1 MLEENLHCM
10 SRITREER
18 KQLSDELE
26 SVSVNDSDAMSFQQ
40 RLLLLSN
47 KQKALLK
54 CFEEQKRLGAQL
66 KLISGQSR
74 YCTRSKGSLASS
86 GLVKEETTGHMT
98 KSLSQPIHT
107 QLPSSSQLSN
117 SVTQLLS
124 QPVPP
129 SITKHRHQVMG
140 VVKQHQRS
148 VDVAKQQ
155 QKQLMAD
162 AKQRQSVG
170 VVKQQEQLGAKQ
182 PLDVAKTAQQQ
193 TVGVTKQQQPVGVA
207 KQQQPVGVAKQHQQP
222 ISVIKPQQEQQGS
235 MTKDST
241 GQEQAQKQPQ
251 FVGVAEQQILQKSPE
266 ATLPSVGYQQR
277 AVDMQQPGDVAK
289 QKENVVMVKSVGVT
303 AQPGGTTQQLS
314 AFVIAQQPRVGVA
327 KKQQKPVGVPTRLR
341 QKQSVSQRAAQPM
354 VEVEQLAV
362 GGAPRLL
369 QSELAQP
376 VPLDVLINH
385 NLIIAQ
391 DQLTCTLLVP
401 TEWKLFIMDTF
412 GTCNNHFLLLAI
424 THCLAFVI
432 GLVPLCHYSSQIKL
446 SIKKRFH

>member
-1 MLEENLHCM
+1 MILRATFTVCELQEQFLMLEENLHCL

-26 SVSVNDSDAMSFQQ
+26 SVSVNDSDAVSFQQ

-74 YCTRSKGSLASS
+74 YCTRSKGLLDSS

-98 KSLSQPIHT
+98 KSLSQPVNT
-107 QLPSSSQLSN
+107 QLSSSSQLIKSGI
-117 SVTQLLS
+117 QLLS
-124 QPVPP
+124 QPTPP

-140 VVKQHQRS
+140 VVKQQQQS
-148 VDVAKQQ
+148 VDAAKQQ
-155 QKQLMAD
+155 QKKLMAE

-170 VVKQQEQLGAKQ
+170 VVKQQEQQGAIQ
-182 PLDVAKTAQQQ
+182 PLDVGKT
-193 TVGVTKQQQPVGVA
+193 P
-207 KQQQPVGVAKQHQQP
+207 QQQPVGVAKQHQQP
-222 ISVIKPQQEQQGS
+222 VSVIKPQQKQGS
-235 MTKDST
+235 VTKDLT
-241 GQEQAQKQPQ
+241 GIIQEQAQKQLQ
-251 FVGVAEQQILQKSPE
+251 FLGVAEQQVLQKSPE
-266 ATLPSVGYQQR
+266 ATLPSLGYQQR
-277 AVDMQQPGDVAK
+277 AVDMQQSGDVAK
-289 QKENVVMVKSVGVT
+289 QKENVVIVQSVGVT

-314 AFVIAQQPRVGVA
+314 AFILAQQPRVGVA
-327 KKQQKPVGVPTRLR
+327 KKQQKPVGVAK
-341 QKQSVSQRAAQPM
+341 KQPVGMPQQLSQNQPVSQCAAQPM
-354 VEVEQLAV
+354 VEAKQLAV

-401 TEWKLFIMDTF
+401 S
-412 GTCNNHFLLLAI
+412 GTSL
-424 THCLAFVI
+424 
-432 GLVPLCHYSSQIKL
+432 
-446 SIKKRFH
+446 